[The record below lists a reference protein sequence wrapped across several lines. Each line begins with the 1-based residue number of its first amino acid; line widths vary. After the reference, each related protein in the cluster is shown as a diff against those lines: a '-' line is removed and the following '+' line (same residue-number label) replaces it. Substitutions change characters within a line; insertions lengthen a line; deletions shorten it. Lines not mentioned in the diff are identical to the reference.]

1 MVGKKVFMFFLF
13 FIFLFFYFS
22 LRRINSAGV
31 EEEET
36 KGGEKAAPRSPSVD
50 D

>member
-1 MVGKKVFMFFLF
+1 MFFLF

-31 EEEET
+31 EGVVVEVEET